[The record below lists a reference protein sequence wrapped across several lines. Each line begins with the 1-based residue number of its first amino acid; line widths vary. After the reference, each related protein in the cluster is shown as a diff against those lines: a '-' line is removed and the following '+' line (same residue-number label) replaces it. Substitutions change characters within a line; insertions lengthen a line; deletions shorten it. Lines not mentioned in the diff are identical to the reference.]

1 MNNFLKNLIN
11 KSINQ
16 MGYSIINNDQK
27 IVELNEKDSN
37 LINLISN
44 YSMTPKIRIYNLLQ
58 ALRHL
63 KHKKIHGDYVECGVW
78 KGGNILLFKKFLE
91 TDDSITEIFC
101 L

>member
-44 YSMTPKIRIYNLLQ
+44 YSMTPK
-58 ALRHL
+58 
-63 KHKKIHGDYVECGVW
+63 
-78 KGGNILLFKKFLE
+78 
-91 TDDSITEIFC
+91 
-101 L
+101 